1 MSHEPCSHIPSF
13 TGSFRENLEALIAVL
28 EHGDKDPA
36 GKRIGFELERIL
48 IDDQGRTV
56 PFAGEH
62 GVGALLAELARSRS
76 ESELVYIDGHLL
88 GSTIHSTASSRP
100 WA

>member
-56 PFAGEH
+56 PLPANM
-62 GVGALLAELARSRS
+62 VLARSLQS
-76 ESELVYIDGHLL
+76 SPAAEAKASSSISMGTFW
-88 GSTIHSTASSRP
+88 GSTIHSAASSRP

>member
-1 MSHEPCSHIPSF
+1 MATKTP
-13 TGSFRENLEALIAVL
+13 
-28 EHGDKDPA
+28 PA
-36 GKRIGFELERIL
+36 KRIGFELERIL

-88 GSTIHSTASSRP
+88 GLDYTFRGELETVGVTVSLEPAAQLEVSAGPRIR
-100 WA
+100 